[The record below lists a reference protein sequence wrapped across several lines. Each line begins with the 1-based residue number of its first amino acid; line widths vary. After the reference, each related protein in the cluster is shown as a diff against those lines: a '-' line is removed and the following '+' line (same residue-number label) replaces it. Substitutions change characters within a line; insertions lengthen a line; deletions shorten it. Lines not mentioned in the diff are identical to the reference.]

1 MAKYT
6 IILSDDLEVKAME
19 CITSD
24 IQGWIDNAA
33 TNRARV
39 SKIEII
45 EKLIRHCNVNEIAL
59 AVGEPAQVAQAL
71 SLGVVETAAVAEAR
85 EELLN

>member
-1 MAKYT
+1 MANYT
-6 IILSDDLEVKAME
+6 ITLSDDIEVKAME

-33 TNRARV
+33 TNRARI

-45 EKLIRHCNVNEIAL
+45 EKLVMHCNVNEIAL
-59 AVGEPAQVAQAL
+59 AVGESAQVAQAL
-71 SLGVVETAAVAEAR
+71 SLGVVETAAAVEAR
-85 EELLN
+85 EE

>member
-1 MAKYT
+1 MADYT
-6 IILSDDLEVKAME
+6 ITLSDDIEVKAME

-39 SKIEII
+39 SKVEII
-45 EKLIRHCNVNEIAL
+45 EKLVMHCNINEIAL
-59 AVGEPAQVAQAL
+59 AVGEAAQVTQAL
-71 SLGVVETAAVAEAR
+71 SLGVVETSAAIEAR
-85 EELLN
+85 EE

>member
-1 MAKYT
+1 MADYT
-6 IILSDDLEVKAME
+6 ITLSDDIEVKAME

-39 SKIEII
+39 SKVEII
-45 EKLIRHCNVNEIAL
+45 EKLVMHCNVNEIAL
-59 AVGEPAQVAQAL
+59 AVGEAAQVTQAL
-71 SLGVVETAAVAEAR
+71 SLGVVETSAAIEAR
-85 EELLN
+85 EE

>member
-1 MAKYT
+1 MANYT
-6 IILSDDLEVKAME
+6 ITLSDDIEVKAME

-39 SKIEII
+39 SKVEII
-45 EKLIRHCNVNEIAL
+45 EKLVMHCNVNEIAL
-59 AVGEPAQVAQAL
+59 AVGEAAQVTQAL
-71 SLGVVETAAVAEAR
+71 SLGVVETSAAIEAR
-85 EELLN
+85 EE

>member
-1 MAKYT
+1 MADYT
-6 IILSDDLEVKAME
+6 ITLSDDIEVKAME

-39 SKIEII
+39 SKVEII
-45 EKLIRHCNVNEIAL
+45 EKLVTHCNVNEIAL
-59 AVGEPAQVAQAL
+59 AVGEAAQVTQAL
-71 SLGVVETAAVAEAR
+71 SLGVVETSAAIEAR
-85 EELLN
+85 EE

>member
-1 MAKYT
+1 MANYT
-6 IILSDDLEVKAME
+6 ITLSDDIEVKAME

-39 SKIEII
+39 SKVEII
-45 EKLIRHCNVNEIAL
+45 EKLVMHCNINEIAL
-59 AVGEPAQVAQAL
+59 AVGEAAQVTQAL
-71 SLGVVETAAVAEAR
+71 SLGVVETSAAIEAR
-85 EELLN
+85 EE